1 MKRKKLGIALGVL
14 LCAIAGAGGIW
25 AFAAAETSVTN
36 RLSTSVVD
44 IKLETY
50 KETGEREVPFTEKD
64 RNIQMMPGMVLSQI
78 PKITNKAIDCYVRAG
93 IAIEGKREVER
104 PLSLEDISGFSKD
117 WVRHGEYYYY
127 TKVLK
132 HGEEASLFRTIT
144 IPKEWDTQYDADG
157 VADYYTLNDWD
168 ITIKVDA
175 VQAANFTPDLGKEDP
190 WGTEGEDYVIQE
202 CIHEDGYELTAYQ
215 KREPLELT
223 VVYEGESR
231 KLIASPED
239 FFSSLPKLV
248 PGDEKE
254 GVFSM
259 KNKGEKKQDF
269 YVRTEILEEKDIL
282 EKIRLKIDTGGE
294 TIYEGPLNAEKL
306 NGYSKL
312 CSLEKGES
320 QDVAFRITV
329 PKELDNRYTLNDC
342 KVKWMFKTAEEPE
355 HAVPVK
361 TGDTLWQ
368 DAVPYILA
376 LAGAGG
382 LVIAVIRKKRRKK
395 C

>member
-1 MKRKKLGIALGVL
+1 MKRKKLGIALSVL

-25 AFAAAETSVTN
+25 AFATAETSVTN

-64 RNIQMMPGMVLSQI
+64 RDIQVMPGMAISQI

-93 IAIEGKREVER
+93 ISIEGKREVER
-104 PLSLEDISGFSKD
+104 PLSLEDISGFSKE

-127 TKVLK
+127 TDVLK
-132 HGEEASLFRTIT
+132 HGETASLFRTIT
-144 IPKEWDTQYDADG
+144 IPKEWDTRYDADG
-157 VADYYTLNDWD
+157 VADHYTMNDWD
-168 ITIKVDA
+168 ITIEVDA
-175 VQAANFTPDLGKEDP
+175 VQAANFTPDLQKEDP
-190 WGTEGEDYVIQE
+190 WGTEGEDYIIQE
-202 CIHEDGYELTAYQ
+202 CIHEDGYELTSYQ
-215 KREPLELT
+215 KREPLEFT
-223 VVYEGESR
+223 VVYEGESK
-231 KLIASPED
+231 KLIASPGD

-254 GVFSM
+254 GVFTM
-259 KNKGEKKQDF
+259 KNKGEKTQDF
-269 YVRTEILEEKDIL
+269 YFRTEILEEQDIL
-282 EKIRLKIDTGGE
+282 EKIRLKISIGGE
-294 TIYEGPLNAEKL
+294 TIYEGPLNAGEL
-306 NGYSKL
+306 NQYIRL

-320 QDVAFRITV
+320 QDVAFRVTV
-329 PKELDNRYTLNDC
+329 PEELDNRYTLNDG
-342 KVKWMFKTAEEPE
+342 KVKWLFRTAEEPE
-355 HAVPVK
+355 SLVPVK

-368 DAVPYILA
+368 DVVPYVLA

-382 LVIAVIRKKRRKK
+382 LVAAVIRKKRRKK

>member
-1 MKRKKLGIALGVL
+1 M
-14 LCAIAGAGGIW
+14 
-25 AFAAAETSVTN
+25 
-36 RLSTSVVD
+36 
-44 IKLETY
+44 
-50 KETGEREVPFTEKD
+50 
-64 RNIQMMPGMVLSQI
+64 
-78 PKITNKAIDCYVRAG
+78 
-93 IAIEGKREVER
+93 
-104 PLSLEDISGFSKD
+104 
-117 WVRHGEYYYY
+117 
-127 TKVLK
+127 
-132 HGEEASLFRTIT
+132 
-144 IPKEWDTQYDADG
+144 
-157 VADYYTLNDWD
+157 NDWD

-190 WGTEGEDYVIQE
+190 WGTEGEDYIIQE

-215 KREPLELT
+215 KWEPLELT

-239 FFSSLPKLV
+239 FFSSLPKLA

-269 YVRTEILEEKDIL
+269 YFRTEILEEKDIL

-306 NGYSKL
+306 NEYSKL

-342 KVKWMFKTAEEPE
+342 KVKWLFKTAEEPE

-368 DAVPYILA
+368 DAMPYILA

>member
-157 VADYYTLNDWD
+157 VA
-168 ITIKVDA
+168 
-175 VQAANFTPDLGKEDP
+175 G
-190 WGTEGEDYVIQE
+190 
-202 CIHEDGYELTAYQ
+202 C
-215 KREPLELT
+215 
-223 VVYEGESR
+223 
-231 KLIASPED
+231 
-239 FFSSLPKLV
+239 
-248 PGDEKE
+248 
-254 GVFSM
+254 
-259 KNKGEKKQDF
+259 
-269 YVRTEILEEKDIL
+269 
-282 EKIRLKIDTGGE
+282 
-294 TIYEGPLNAEKL
+294 
-306 NGYSKL
+306 
-312 CSLEKGES
+312 
-320 QDVAFRITV
+320 
-329 PKELDNRYTLNDC
+329 
-342 KVKWMFKTAEEPE
+342 
-355 HAVPVK
+355 
-361 TGDTLWQ
+361 
-368 DAVPYILA
+368 
-376 LAGAGG
+376 
-382 LVIAVIRKKRRKK
+382 RRAQ
-395 C
+395 